1 MPNIEAPG
9 LSHAAFWRRCR
20 GCSCA
25 GSHWT
30 MLWTSS
36 ETTCSRSWSAIPLP
50 TIAVTIAH
58 PESANRL
65 SKSVSLFGVFLKECS
80 SRSVSLWIGAEGL
93 DGPLQDL
100 RTEAANLCGMCT
112 LCSPHCFGHRSRVG
126 TLHTPRGLVVPLG
139 LRTTLRRNFAEQPDS
154 KLPAG
159 WAPSCSAL
167 TLVTAPFFAPGGLP
181 SLLCKSH
188 DQNTVM
194 LIKCGRAAARSG
206 FQSR

>member
-1 MPNIEAPG
+1 MQRSGGVAVAAAALALTGRCCGPVQRPPALAAG
-9 LSHAAFWRRCR
+9 LPSLCPP
-20 GCSCA
+20 S
-25 GSHWT
+25 
-30 MLWTSS
+30 
-36 ETTCSRSWSAIPLP
+36 PLP
-50 TIAVTIAH
+50 SPTRNQQIGSQRVC
-58 PESANRL
+58 
-65 SKSVSLFGVFLKECS
+65 LFSECS
-80 SRSVSLWIGAEGL
+80 SRSVPQGVCLFGLGAEGL